1 MAEDCEPTNRRG
13 LLDALQECQVNMLSG
28 YKLEGLTVDGVKLVH
43 RDTGDERTLEAEL
56 VVLALGS
63 KPERD
68 LVEDLKKMDVDFFP
82 IGDCQQPRNIRQA
95 IYEGALIGRQ
105 L

>member
-13 LLDALQECQVNMLSG
+13 LLEALQECRVNMVSG
-28 YKLEGLTVDGVKLVH
+28 HKVEGLTADGVKLVH
-43 RDTGDERTLEAEL
+43 RDTGEQRTLEAEM
-56 VVLALGS
+56 VVLALGA
-63 KPERD
+63 KPERG
-68 LVEDLKKMDVDFFP
+68 LVEDLKKMDIEFFP